1 LPSPG
6 RVWYRS
12 PLLPSRSIPPERPR
26 VPAGAGRDWNSALRE
41 AAPLLGLGTTL
52 AVTVLAGLGGGYWLD
67 GRLGT
72 RPVFLLLGGVFGLGT
87 ALYHFFKM
95 AAGQKRQAGPKR

>member
-1 LPSPG
+1 M
-6 RVWYRS
+6 
-12 PLLPSRSIPPERPR
+12 
-26 VPAGAGRDWNSALRE
+26 RE

-72 RPVFLLLGGVFGLGT
+72 RPVFLLLGGVFGLGI
-87 ALYHFFKM
+87 ALYHFFKTV
-95 AAGQKRQAGPKR
+95 AADQRRQAGPKP

>member
-1 LPSPG
+1 MRPEG
-6 RVWYRS
+6 
-12 PLLPSRSIPPERPR
+12 SR
-26 VPAGAGRDWNSALRE
+26 GSARGWTRGLRE

-72 RPVFLLLGGVFGLGT
+72 RPVFLLLGGTLALAAG
-87 ALYHFFKM
+87 LYHFFKTV
-95 AAGQKRQAGPKR
+95 ARLQKR

>member
-1 LPSPG
+1 M
-6 RVWYRS
+6 
-12 PLLPSRSIPPERPR
+12 
-26 VPAGAGRDWNSALRE
+26 RE

-72 RPVFLLLGGVFGLGT
+72 RPVFLLLGGVFGLG
-87 ALYHFFKM
+87 AAMVYFIR
-95 AAGQKRQAGPKR
+95 AVAGQSTRQAGPKP

>member
-1 LPSPG
+1 M
-6 RVWYRS
+6 
-12 PLLPSRSIPPERPR
+12 
-26 VPAGAGRDWNSALRE
+26 
-41 AAPLLGLGTTL
+41 
-52 AVTVLAGLGGGYWLD
+52 LAGLGGGYWLD

>member
-1 LPSPG
+1 MIPF
-6 RVWYRS
+6 R
-12 PLLPSRSIPPERPR
+12 LLPSQTTPPERPR
-26 VPAGAGRDWNSALRE
+26 APGGDARDWTRALRE

-72 RPVFLLLGGVFGLGT
+72 RPVFVLLGGAFGLAA
-87 ALYHFFKM
+87 ALYYFFKTV
-95 AAGQKRQAGPKR
+95 AGLNGRKAGPKP